1 MSMSYKLLENY
12 SIGKLREYDIAHIEE
27 HLIVSLT
34 DIVIS
39 NDDFQWI
46 ENLNSDLAKKSLS
59 FVILSENLSYE
70 MLPDKVN
77 LCPTTEEAIDLIEFE
92 EIQRDLGL

>member
-1 MSMSYKLLENY
+1 MSMSYKLLKNY

-70 MLPDKVN
+70 MLPEKVN
-77 LCPTTEEAIDLIEFE
+77 LCPTIEEAIDLIEFE